1 MGRVF
6 SAKIQAMPNGRASTA
21 VDTSTANDPR
31 HARGIVRVY
40 AYYRFLLTIVIL
52 GMYLAGFAASI
63 LGTFSGELFLLTA
76 SGYLAITTISL
87 IWLLSRRFN
96 YSPYLPFLYLLLDV
110 VALNLL
116 AFASGGISSGLGLLQ
131 LVTVATGSLI
141 YTGQLPIFL
150 AAIASILIMGET
162 ALGVLIF
169 GAKDADFFQSGLL
182 GAVLFFTALL
192 FRLLNRRLQASQT
205 LAIREADQAAHLQ
218 RLNELIVNRMRTGI
232 ILIDTNSQVRLI
244 NNAATELLGASV
256 SGNRVAIGHSLRAAP
271 ELFKQFQ
278 NWEKY
283 PWLRC
288 PPIAIPATNS
298 EIQCNF
304 ARLDEAEEKHTIIF
318 IEDTRSIAQN
328 AQQLKLASLGR
339 LAGSIAHEIRN
350 PLGAISHASQMLEEH
365 SSGNNDVAAL
375 TTIIERHSNRVN
387 NIVDS
392 ILQLSRQEAPK
403 FQKLRLDIWLEHF
416 IHEYQA
422 IHGGN
427 CAIECEVHRA
437 DLQVLFDPTHLTQV
451 VTNLVDNALRHGK
464 QASGDAWVKLRA
476 HQDNPS
482 ALPCLDFHD
491 SGPGIDKAHLNQI
504 FEPFFTTSHEGTGLG
519 LYLAKERCEFN
530 YSTLSY
536 CLDTTDAG
544 RLSPKIVSTGES
556 RDDDGVSSTRK
567 GFFRIMFAHPDHL
580 LPPSPSP

>member
-1 MGRVF
+1 M
-6 SAKIQAMPNGRASTA
+6 
-21 VDTSTANDPR
+21 DTSTANDPR
-31 HARGIVRVY
+31 RARGIVRVY
-40 AYYRFLLTIVIL
+40 AYYRFLLAMVFV

-63 LGTFSGELFLLTA
+63 LGTFSGELFLFTA
-76 SGYLAITTISL
+76 GGYLAITTISL
-87 IWLLSRRFN
+87 IWLISRRFN
-96 YSPYLPFLYLLLDV
+96 YSPYLPFLYLLLDI
-110 VALNLL
+110 VALTLL

-131 LVTVATGSLI
+131 LVTIATGSLI

-162 ALGVLIF
+162 ALADLIL

-192 FRLLNRRLQASQT
+192 FRLLNRRLQASQS

-232 ILIDTNSQVRLI
+232 ILVDTHSQVKLI
-244 NNAATELLGASV
+244 NNAATELLGGSI
-256 SGNRVAIGHSLRAAP
+256 SLNRVAIGQSLRAVP
-271 ELFKQFQ
+271 ELFKQYQ
-278 NWEKY
+278 NWQKF

-288 PPIAIPATNS
+288 PPIAIPAINS

-318 IEDTRSIAQN
+318 IEDTRSAAQN

-350 PLGAISHASQMLEEH
+350 PLGAISHASQMLGEH
-365 SSGNNDVAAL
+365 SAENNDITSL
-375 TTIIERHSNRVN
+375 TTIIERHSDRVN

-403 FQKLRLDIWLEHF
+403 FQKLQLDIWLKDF
-416 IHEYQA
+416 IREYQA
-422 IHGGN
+422 THGGD
-427 CAIECEVHRA
+427 CAIECEEQRPG
-437 DLQVLFDPTHLTQV
+437 LQVLFDPTHLTQV
-451 VTNLVDNALRHGK
+451 LTNLVDNGLRHGR
-464 QASGDAWVKLRA
+464 QASGGAWVKLRA

-482 ALPCLDFHD
+482 ALPCLDIHD

-504 FEPFFTTSHEGTGLG
+504 FEPFFTTSNEGTGLG

-536 CLDTTDAG
+536 CLDTTRSD
-544 RLSPKIVSTGES
+544 RLSPKVVSAGEP
-556 RDDDGVSSTRK
+556 RDGGTVSSTCK
-567 GFFRIMFAHPDHL
+567 GFFRIMFAHPDQL
-580 LPPSPSP
+580 LPASSSS